1 VSPSDIALLS
11 DDEIVELVVDLSQ
24 DRTIGTLAGEEVYSA
39 ILELRKRHVPELDV
53 PRTPSGR
60 VRRATSIEIDPERWR
75 SAWFRRR
82 LTQLAVCE
90 LIGKSYTFINVCAR
104 RGSVSY
110 YTLDAIAAQLGE
122 VTDDLAYEVGSDRE
136 RQRLAFA

>member
-1 VSPSDIALLS
+1 MSPSEIALLS
-11 DDEIVELVVDLSQ
+11 DDQIVEYVVDLS
-24 DRTIGTLAGEEVYSA
+24 TNVTVATLAGDEIFSA
-39 ILELRKRHVPELDV
+39 VCELRRRHAPQIDV

-75 SAWFRRR
+75 SAWYRRR
-82 LTQLAVCE
+82 MTQLALCE

-110 YTLDAIAAQLGE
+110 FTLDAIASELGE
-122 VTDDLAYEVGSDRE
+122 VTDDLAYEVASDRE
-136 RQRLAFA
+136 RQRLVFA